1 MIEKYFDQ
9 HISRQFNEEL
19 ENLRRDVM
27 SMGGMAEEMI
37 AEAML
42 ALLEGDTQKAEAVIA
57 ADDQVNLMEKQ
68 IDEAAMEILA
78 RRQPTASDL
87 RLVMAI
93 VKTVNDLERV
103 GDEAEKIAR
112 LAIELA
118 KLDRPRNNY
127 FELET
132 MAGNVRSM
140 LRDALDGFA
149 RMVPEVAVTLFR
161 ADEKVDDEYEAI
173 LRQYYSYLAE
183 EPRSTTRIINAI
195 WIARSLERIGDHA
208 KNIGEHIFYLVKGKD
223 VRHIPAD
230 QKEQVILD
238 ESDTED

>member
-1 MIEKYFDQ
+1 MEKYFDQ
-9 HISRQFNEEL
+9 HISRQFNQEL

-27 SMGGMAEEMI
+27 KMGGMAEEMI
-37 AEAML
+37 AEAVT
-42 ALLEGDTQKAEAVIA
+42 ALLEADAGKAQAVIE
-57 ADDQVNLMEKQ
+57 ADDQVNLMEKE
-68 IDEAAMEILA
+68 IDEQAMEILA

-112 LAIELA
+112 IAIELA
-118 KLDRPRNNY
+118 DLDRPRNNY
-127 FELET
+127 YELET
-132 MAGNVRSM
+132 MAGHVRSM

-173 LRQYYSYLAE
+173 LRQYYTYLAE
-183 EPRSTTRIINAI
+183 EPRQTTRIINAI
-195 WIARSLERIGDHA
+195 WIARALERIGDHA
-208 KNIGEHIFYLVKGKD
+208 KNIGEYVFYLVEGRD

-230 QKEQVILD
+230 QKEQAILGD
-238 ESDTED
+238 RKSES

>member
-1 MIEKYFDQ
+1 MIEKFFDQ
-9 HISRQFNEEL
+9 HISRQFNQEL

-27 SMGGMAEEMI
+27 SMGGIAEEMI
-37 AEAML
+37 ADAIT
-42 ALLEGDTQKAEAVIA
+42 ALLEGDTAKAQAVID
-57 ADDQVNLMEKQ
+57 ADDQVNQIEKD

-112 LAIELA
+112 IAIELA
-118 KLDRPRNNY
+118 ELDRPRNNY
-127 FELET
+127 YELET
-132 MAGNVRSM
+132 MAGHVRTM

-149 RMVPEVAVTLFR
+149 RMVPEIAVTLFR

-173 LRQYYSYLAE
+173 LRQYYTYLAE
-183 EPRSTTRIINAI
+183 EPRSTTRVINAI

-208 KNIGEHIFYLVKGKD
+208 KNIGEYIFYLVEGKD
-223 VRHIPAD
+223 VRHIPTEE
-230 QKEQVILD
+230 KEQVILHD
-238 ESDTED
+238 RKSD

>member
-1 MIEKYFDQ
+1 MIEKFFDQ
-9 HISRQFNEEL
+9 HISRQFNQEL

-27 SMGGMAEEMI
+27 RMGGMVEEMV
-37 AEAML
+37 ADAV
-42 ALLEGDTQKAEAVIA
+42 AAVLEGDSEKAEAVIA
-57 ADDQVNLMEKQ
+57 ADDQVNLMEKE

-93 VKTVNDLERV
+93 VKTINDLERV

-112 LAIELA
+112 LAITLA
-118 KLDRPRNNY
+118 ESERPRNNY
-127 FELET
+127 YELEV
-132 MAGNVRSM
+132 MGGHVRTM
-140 LRDALDGFA
+140 LRDALDGFV
-149 RMVPEVAVTLFR
+149 RMVSEIALDLFR
-161 ADEKVDDEYEAI
+161 ADQKVDDEYESI

-183 EPRSTTRIINAI
+183 EPRHTTRVLNSI

-208 KNIGEHIFYLVKGKD
+208 KNIGEYIFYLVEGTD

-230 QKEQVILD
+230 EKEQHLA
-238 ESDTED
+238 EEGKS

>member
-1 MIEKYFDQ
+1 MEKYFDQ
-9 HISRQFNEEL
+9 HISRQFNQEL

-27 SMGGMAEEMI
+27 KMGGMAEEMVVD
-37 AEAML
+37 AMA
-42 ALLEGDTQKAEAVIA
+42 ALLESDTAKAESVIQ
-57 ADDQVNLMEKQ
+57 ADDAVNQMEKQ
-68 IDEAAMEILA
+68 IDEQAMEILA

-112 LAIELA
+112 LSIELA
-118 KLDRPRNNY
+118 TTDRPRGNY
-127 FELET
+127 HELEN
-132 MAGNVRSM
+132 MAVHVRAM

-149 RMVPEVAVTLFR
+149 RMVSEVAVTLFR

-173 LRQYYSYLAE
+173 LRQYYTYLAE
-183 EPRSTTRIINAI
+183 DPRSTTRVINAI

-208 KNIGEHIFYLVKGKD
+208 KNIGEHIFYLVEGKD
-223 VRHIPAD
+223 VRHISAEE
-230 QKEQVILD
+230 KEQVILRD
-238 ESDTED
+238 PEP